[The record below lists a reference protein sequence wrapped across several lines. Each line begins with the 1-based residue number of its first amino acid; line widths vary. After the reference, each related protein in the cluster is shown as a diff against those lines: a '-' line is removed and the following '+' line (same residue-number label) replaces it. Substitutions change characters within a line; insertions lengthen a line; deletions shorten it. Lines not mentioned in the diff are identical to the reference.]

1 MSPSVKITNCQLFKD
16 TKQVYSHNF
25 VIEYSVAHKNKYH
38 IFLENTCVSAAPG
51 QNFTEERKN
60 VPRVV
65 ENMVINFLKEFK
77 CNLKTTLS
85 MQCILFYSEM
95 LHDL

>member
-1 MSPSVKITNCQLFKD
+1 MS
-16 TKQVYSHNF
+16 
-25 VIEYSVAHKNKYH
+25 
-38 IFLENTCVSAAPG
+38 VSAAPG